1 MAQLFWAPI
10 SRTELQSLRQ
20 WARVF
25 GVLSTMEEDNY
36 CKNPHERC
44 GALLICNTPFL
55 CDARRHCLWVI
66 QVDDSGLDLTIGLNN
81 IVYAKLTKTKAFQR
95 YVILRNFVCLVH
107 LCSGALGCLKHAHA
121 EIPAKVMSILRG
133 ASN

>member
-1 MAQLFWAPI
+1 
-10 SRTELQSLRQ
+10 
-20 WARVF
+20 
-25 GVLSTMEEDNY
+25 MEEDNY

-95 YVILRNFVCLVH
+95 YVILFVWCIFVP
-107 LCSGALGCLKHAHA
+107 ALLA
-121 EIPAKVMSILRG
+121 
-133 ASN
+133 ASNMLMPKSQRR